1 MIYTDENRGI
11 IQNRCRSKQII
22 DFHGMKYDNITP
34 SDIDGCIDKRGKAFI
49 FYEYKLND
57 AEMPQGQKMMY
68 VNLINALRA
77 AKKQAALFLCR
88 HNIENP
94 SEDVDAAEAKVESIY
109 YNGQW
114 WKETA
119 GRNVKEVT
127 DSFMAKFGQ

>member
-1 MIYTDENRGI
+1 MNYTNENRGI
-11 IQNRCRSKQII
+11 IQNRERSRQII
-22 DFHGMKYDNITP
+22 DFRGIKYDNITP

-68 VNLINALRA
+68 VNLINSLRA
-77 AKKQAALFLCR
+77 ANKKAALFLCK
-88 HNIENP
+88 HNVENP
-94 SEDVDAAEAKVESIY
+94 SEDIDAAQAKVESVY
-109 YNGQW
+109 YDGQW
-114 WKETA
+114 WKVST